1 MILFIGDLLSR
12 GLVALFGSRNQRLL
26 DDMLPIVETIN
37 ALEPTVAKLSD
48 KALRDRT
55 IALRKR
61 VAETREKG
69 GYERLMAEWKKL
81 KLDERR
87 EEAVEKKKAAA
98 AVEQAAL
105 DAVLPEAFALVRES
119 AKRTIG
125 QRHYDVQLMGGMA
138 LHQGKISEMVTG
150 EGKTLVA
157 TLPAY
162 LNSLAGHGVHIV
174 TVNDYLARR
183 DRDSN
188 APIFELLGLNVG
200 VIQQP
205 MDSFER
211 QREYACDITYA
222 TNNELGFD
230 YLRDN
235 MKVARERQC
244 QGTLHYAVVDE
255 VDSILIDEAR
265 TPLIISGE
273 ADQATE
279 KYAIADKVARQL
291 KKGPHFEVKEKEHLV
306 ILSEEGTDEAQRL
319 VGRMIGQGDDFDFYT
334 GGNMDWP
341 HHIDQSL
348 RAHHLYEK
356 DVDYVVKDGEIV
368 IVDEF
373 TGRLMP
379 GRTWSDGLHQS
390 IEAKEGV
397 QIKKE
402 TQTLATVTFQ
412 NFFRLYTKI
421 SGMTGTAQTEAEELH
436 SIYKLDVVT
445 IPTNRPLIRENWP
458 DVVYRTEREKFKAI
472 VDEIERVYST
482 GRPMLI
488 GTIAIEKSERLSKML
503 YARGIK
509 HEVLNAK
516 QHEKEAMIVAKAG
529 QLRHVTVATNMAGR
543 GTDIILGPAP
553 RDGFDPLF
561 VLDWVATAFFTP
573 GMKRLR
579 AEDWKGVSVKELR
592 AGLRERVDECIG
604 KRLEDWRAKSGAK
617 VERKDLEG
625 KSDGERRRIL
635 DKALK
640 AAGKKD
646 EVERFKLGEPIV
658 TLLEAADNF
667 ERYFDHGVAGM
678 GGLHVLATERHEA
691 RRIDNQL
698 RGRCGRQG
706 DPGSSQFFLSLEDDL
721 MRIFAPERVSRILES
736 LGMTEG
742 QEISHG
748 MVSRAIERAQKKVEA
763 RNFDIRKNL
772 LEYDQ
777 VMDEQRKLIYENRQ
791 NVLEGGDTKAMVQDM
806 VRDAI
811 RDTVERFCSDEIVL
825 AERNYDGL
833 IDWVKSRFET
843 DVKIELTADAIKGK
857 GAEEIQE
864 IITKLATSL
873 HERREKAMGGES
885 MRHLE
890 HFILLQKI
898 DEKWKD
904 HLHGM
909 DQLRGGIGLRGYA
922 QVDPK
927 IAYKKEGFEIFQAMI
942 GAIQDEVTSLL
953 YKVRLV
959 SQEEEAEMLG
969 RLMRQA
975 NPVASGPAK
984 RAGAPASA
992 PAFAGDGL
1000 MPPPSMLPAPQ
1011 AAPPQAR
1018 APLAAPPAAPAMPF
1032 GMSFGVGMSMGG
1044 GGSFSVGG
1052 GVSMGGGEVEAYGHE
1067 GGLSGPIPMPEP
1079 LPVEETPGAAV
1090 VDEPSTDAGPSP
1102 RPLEGAPGRDE
1113 SVEEADGED
1122 LELEA
1127 HAAAREAARE
1137 VGGQDGDGGDAPGD
1151 GSDGSDGA
1159 GEAGGDGPD
1168 GDESGAMA
1176 VPAGGPG
1183 PEIERMAAAE
1193 GAAAARRAMQRALEQ
1208 RERAAMA
1215 ASQTSADPKGPTKAQ
1230 KPVGRNDACP
1240 CGSGKK
1246 FKKCHGA

>member
-1 MILFIGDLLSR
+1 MLPIIGEWLQR

-26 DDMLPIVETIN
+26 EELLPAVEAIN
-37 ALEPTVAKLSD
+37 ALEPALAKLSD
-48 KALRDRT
+48 RALRDKT
-55 IALRKR
+55 AELRKKVDEAR
-61 VAETREKG
+61 KSG
-69 GYERLMAEWKKL
+69 GYDRLMEEWRRL
-81 KLDERR
+81 KLEARR
-87 EEAVEKKKAAA
+87 EEAVEAKKRAA

-105 DAVLPEAFALVRES
+105 DSVLVEAFALVREAS
-119 AKRTIG
+119 KRTNG
-125 QRHYDVQLMGGMA
+125 QRHYDVQLIGGIV

-162 LNSLAGHGVHIV
+162 LNALAGHGVHIV

-183 DRDSN
+183 DRDWN

-205 MDSFER
+205 MDSYER
-211 QREYACDITYA
+211 QREYACDITYG
-222 TNNELGFD
+222 TNNEFGFD

-244 QGTLHYAVVDE
+244 QGPLHYAIVDE

-273 ADQATE
+273 AEQATE
-279 KYAIADKVARQL
+279 KYGIADKVARQL
-291 KKGPHFEVKEKEHLV
+291 KNGVHFEVKEKEHLI

-319 VGRMIGQGDDFDFYT
+319 VGLATGAGPDFDFYT

-341 HHIDQSL
+341 HHIDQAL

-379 GRTWSDGLHQS
+379 GRTWSDGLHQA

-397 QIKKE
+397 TIKKE

-421 SGMTGTAQTEAEELH
+421 AGMTGTAQTEAEELH
-436 SIYKLDVVT
+436 SIYKLDVVS
-445 IPTNRPLIRENWP
+445 IPTNRPLIRESWP

-472 VDEIERVYST
+472 VDEIDRVHQT
-482 GRPMLI
+482 GRPILV
-488 GTIAIEKSERLSKML
+488 GTIAIEKSEKLSKML
-503 YARGIK
+503 HARGIK

-516 QHEKEAMIVAKAG
+516 HHEKEAMIVAKAG
-529 QLRHVTVATNMAGR
+529 QLRRVTVATNMAGR
-543 GTDIILGPAP
+543 GTDIILGAAP
-553 RDGFDPLF
+553 RDGDDHGQL
-561 VLDWVATAFFTP
+561 LEWVGEVFHAP

-579 AEDWKGVSVKELR
+579 PDDYRGMGKDELR
-592 AGLRERVDECIG
+592 AAMRERVAEG
-604 KRLEDWRAKSGAK
+604 FERRLEEWRGKTKAK
-617 VERKDLEG
+617 VERKDLDG
-625 KSDGERRRIL
+625 KTDVERRRAI

-640 AAGKKD
+640 AAGHKD
-646 EVERFKLGEPIV
+646 EVERFRLGEPVV
-658 TLLEAADNF
+658 TLCEAADDV
-667 ERYFDHGVAGM
+667 ERCFDHGVAGM
-678 GGLHVLATERHEA
+678 GGLHVLGTERHEA

-748 MVSRAIERAQKKVEA
+748 MVTRAIERAQRKVEA

-777 VMDEQRKLIYENRQ
+777 VMDEQRKLVYEQRQ
-791 NVLEGGDTKAMVQDM
+791 NILEGGDTKVMALEM
-806 VRDAI
+806 VREAVSEA
-811 RDTVERFCSDEIVL
+811 VERFCSDEIVES
-825 AERNYDGL
+825 ERNYAGL
-833 IDWVKSRFET
+833 VEWARSKLET
-843 DVKIELTADAIKGK
+843 DDKVDIDAAALKGK
-857 GAEEIQE
+857 PGEEIE
-864 IITKLATSL
+864 ERLFAVAKDL
-873 HERREKAMGGES
+873 HGKREKQQGEEA

-909 DQLRGGIGLRGYA
+909 DQLRSGIGLRGYA
-922 QVDPK
+922 QIDPK
-927 IAYKKEGFEIFQAMI
+927 IAYKKDGFELFQTMI
-942 GAIQDEVTSLL
+942 GSVHEEVASLL
-953 YKVRLV
+953 FKVRLV
-959 SQEEEAEMLG
+959 SAAEEAELLG
-969 RLMRQA
+969 RLWRQA

-984 RAGAPASA
+984 RAGAPAAA
-992 PAFAGDGL
+992 PAFRGQGL
-1000 MPPPSMLPAPQ
+1000 MPPGARPGQ
-1011 AAPPQAR
+1011 AHPPGAPP
-1018 APLAAPPAAPAMPF
+1018 APPAAAPRAPGAPPQPATRAPSPALPF
-1032 GMSFGVGMSMGG
+1032 GMGLGVGLSMGG
-1044 GGSFSVGG
+1044 GGG
-1052 GVSMGGGEVEAYGHE
+1052 VEAYGHE
-1067 GGLSGPIPMPEP
+1067 GTLSGPIPIPEGLDLAAAAP
-1079 LPVEETPGAAV
+1079 PSVAIPGAAPEAVPANV
-1090 VDEPSTDAGPSP
+1090 VPT
-1102 RPLEGAPGRDE
+1102 RPIAGAPGRGARRGGG
-1113 SVEEADGED
+1113 ADGEGED
-1122 LELEA
+1122 AEIEA
-1127 HAAAREAARE
+1127 HAAAREAAE
-1137 VGGQDGDGGDAPGD
+1137 
-1151 GSDGSDGA
+1151 
-1159 GEAGGDGPD
+1159 EAAMAIAAAIA
-1168 GDESGAMA
+1168 GDESGA
-1176 VPAGGPG
+1176 VPAAAAAATVPSDL
-1183 PEIERMAAAE
+1183 EKRAAAE
-1193 GAAAARRAMQRALEQ
+1193 GAAAAKRAMQRALDA
-1208 RERAAMA
+1208 RERASLA
-1215 ASQTSADPKGPTKAQ
+1215 ASQTSTEPRGPVKAAKQ
-1230 KPVGRNDACP
+1230 IGRNDPCP

-1246 FKKCHGA
+1246 YKKCCGA